1 MRPSSTPFRVPSS
14 RRPNTSA
21 RPSAG
26 PQFASTPRFVLSQQ
40 TPGSTA
46 RVHGKDE
53 LVDGDESPQS
63 TPIANTRAAKRE
75 QGIGPTQRQKEI
87 IEDSDDGLDDNE
99 GAHRTSHND
108 ITGSPDPDSSP
119 PGQAGELEAEFEA
132 LFGPTTTR
140 PKRRRA
146 SLDPEIPFTQRRKH
160 DDDIIQTSFPEAP
173 SPTMD
178 RTQQQI
184 QPPNQ
189 TYPEINPQRTT
200 TTTTSPQT
208 STPATI
214 KPSFRNNPRF
224 TLSASQ
230 AFPGTQPQ
238 SSARP
243 PPFATPA
250 PTSPPPKRK
259 PTFVL
264 PRSPSPSQA
273 AEDPS
278 AIPTPFSPSSHTL
291 RRRGRARSS
300 APSYLPGGMAAEV
313 RSWILEMST
322 KREQMQMNYRNR
334 TGAGPDLQRYF
345 LVVRIADVRQSALA
359 SSGPLAFVRGQPVT
373 SLEDEEDASGH
384 RESSEMKHILLLG
397 APRSQPAGVPSQHP
411 DASPVPELVGGSL
424 VGVHRGLVWELDLED
439 RLSGY
444 GVQSDPNSDGQGQP
458 GATTKWLV
466 CMEWDLIS
474 VD

>member
-1 MRPSSTPFRVPSS
+1 MPPSSTPFRVPSS
-14 RRPNTSA
+14 RRPNSSA

-26 PQFASTPRFVLSQQ
+26 PQFASTPRFFLSQQ

-46 RVHGKDE
+46 RVHGKDG
-53 LVDGDESPQS
+53 LIDGDESPQA

-75 QGIGPTQRQKEI
+75 QDIRPTQRQQEI

-99 GAHRTSHND
+99 GAHRTSRND
-108 ITGSPDPDSSP
+108 ISGSPDPDSSP
-119 PGQAGELEAEFEA
+119 PGDAGELEAEFEA

-146 SLDPEIPFTQRRKH
+146 SLDPETPLTQRRKH
-160 DDDIIQTSFPEAP
+160 DDDIIQTSSPEAP

-178 RTQQQI
+178 RTQRQI

-189 TYPEINPQRTT
+189 TYSEINPPRTI
-200 TTTTSPQT
+200 TTTTSQT

-214 KPSFRNNPRF
+214 KPSLRNNPRF

-230 AFPGTQPQ
+230 AIPGTQPQ

-243 PPFATPA
+243 PPFPTPA

-313 RSWILEMST
+313 RSWILEMGT
-322 KREQMQMNYRNR
+322 KREQMQMNYRTR
-334 TGAGPDLQRYF
+334 TGAGLDLERYF

-397 APRSQPAGVPSQHP
+397 TPRSQPAGGPSQHP
-411 DASPVPELVGGSL
+411 DASSVPELVGGSL
-424 VGVHRGLVWELDLED
+424 VGVHRGLVWDLDLED

-444 GVQSDPNSDGQGQP
+444 GMQRDPDSDGHGQP
-458 GATTKWLV
+458 KTTTKWLV